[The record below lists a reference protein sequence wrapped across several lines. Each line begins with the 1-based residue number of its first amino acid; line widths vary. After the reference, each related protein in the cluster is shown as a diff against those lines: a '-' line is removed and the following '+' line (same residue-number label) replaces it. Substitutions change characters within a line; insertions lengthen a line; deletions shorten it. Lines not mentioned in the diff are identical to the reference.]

1 MSETV
6 IETRQTEP
14 YAEMM
19 ARYLGPVVVQAFA
32 DDDVTEIYVN
42 PQEGRVHFDT
52 RSQGRIQSEVHIDA
66 DRREMF
72 LNAVASSLDVTLG
85 PDHPRIE
92 AELPTCAFRGSR
104 LQGFVR
110 PVTPSSSKAGCP

>member
-6 IETRQTEP
+6 IETRHTEP

-52 RSQGRIQSEVHIDA
+52 RSRGRI
-66 DRREMF
+66 
-72 LNAVASSLDVTLG
+72 
-85 PDHPRIE
+85 
-92 AELPTCAFRGSR
+92 
-104 LQGFVR
+104 
-110 PVTPSSSKAGCP
+110 